1 MAGVR
6 AVAGLAEVGAGVGA
20 AVDLVG
26 SEAVEES
33 AQLDLVVVDAEAV
46 AVVEEVVVAAVEVAD
61 SVVEEGLVVVGLAGA
76 APARKA
82 VVVGS

>member
-1 MAGVR
+1 MG
-6 AVAGLAEVGAGVGA
+6 GAG
-20 AVDLVG
+20 VDLVG

-82 VVVGS
+82 VVVG

>member
-1 MAGVR
+1 MR
-6 AVAGLAEVGAGVGA
+6 AVAGLAEVVAGVVA

-26 SEAVEES
+26 AEAVEES
-33 AQLDLVVVDAEAV
+33 AQLDLLGVGAAVDL
-46 AVVEEVVVAAVEVAD
+46 VVEEVVVAAVEVAD